1 MAEVANAFGGCDN
14 RHCLYAQFILRK
26 GAILRTA
33 KHPYLRTR
41 NCAKLRTK
49 MCGTPTFFVAG
60 LGYKPRTTK
69 QSNPRTGFGHVFRGA
84 CANGFG
90 QCDKHFR
97 RRCKPKSPGRES
109 RRPVLHL
116 HFWKLDW
123 KIPDRAVTLPS
134 KYFKYGLVWLN
145 CNCEI
150 FRNANGFGGCAYAN
164 WKLRFFYLK
173 NSFKNEKMIIF
184 CTMCPKR
191 FSPQWQPKLSP
202 PQNRSASLGIAHRS
216 ASGWSF
222 LASKQRSNWRFL
234 IRMSQL

>member
-173 NSFKNEKMIIF
+173 NSF
-184 CTMCPKR
+184 
-191 FSPQWQPKLSP
+191 
-202 PQNRSASLGIAHRS
+202 
-216 ASGWSF
+216 
-222 LASKQRSNWRFL
+222 
-234 IRMSQL
+234 